1 MVDTAL
7 YTDLLIIGLLVGMFL
22 RSHFKGEEVHDRLD
36 DVIQGV
42 GHIAQSTHQK
52 LDDLMSKGSAAIELH
67 NHNPLE
73 QIFSF
78 ISQMKNGTFSPSN
91 ITNPRDSHGQY
102 ATTREEE
109 QIQETPEIVDI
120 TD

>member
-1 MVDTAL
+1 MVDASL

-102 ATTREEE
+102 APAIEEE
-109 QIQETPEIVDI
+109 EFTPTSETIDVID
-120 TD
+120 